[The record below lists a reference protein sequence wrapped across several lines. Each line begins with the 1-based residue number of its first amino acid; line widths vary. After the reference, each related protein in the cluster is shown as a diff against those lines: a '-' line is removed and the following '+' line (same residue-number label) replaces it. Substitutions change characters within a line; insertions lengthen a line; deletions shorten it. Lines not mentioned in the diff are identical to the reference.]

1 MKTFGIQVTL
11 IVLLAAVAVLSSPLS
26 GDGEKG
32 KPEGHKVVANSA
44 MEHTHEETR
53 ETPEV
58 IEAIQHRE
66 KREQNPW
73 GRGGGCPPCAC
84 GGGGWGDSN
93 PNRG

>member
-11 IVLLAAVAVLSSPLS
+11 VVLLAVVAVLSSPLG

-32 KPEGHKVVANSA
+32 KPEGHNHSGKV
-44 MEHTHEETR
+44 HTHEGTHE
-53 ETPEV
+53 EEQKIV
-58 IEAIQHRE
+58 EAIQHRE